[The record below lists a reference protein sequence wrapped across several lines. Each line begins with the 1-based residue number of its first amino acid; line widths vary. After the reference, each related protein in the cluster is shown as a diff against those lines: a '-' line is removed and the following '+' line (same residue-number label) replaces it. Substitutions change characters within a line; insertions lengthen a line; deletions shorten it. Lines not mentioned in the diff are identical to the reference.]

1 MIKEKEEL
9 TMTNPEDK
17 LKKLAEERK
26 EHNPFEKIDELEKEY
41 NLDEEPQVSEEEEVD
56 EHLDKVPIEE
66 DPIVQLAMAE
76 QRLHNNQTP
85 K

>member
-9 TMTNPEDK
+9 IMTNSEDK
-17 LKKLAEERK
+17 LKALAEERK
-26 EHNPFEKIDELEKEY
+26 EHNPFEKIDEIEKEY
-41 NLDEEPQVSEEEEVD
+41 HLEEETPPSDENQVD

-66 DPIVQLAMAE
+66 DPMVKLAMAE
-76 QRLHNNQTP
+76 QRLHNNQPP